1 MFAKSL
7 EAKDPTSFRLI
18 TIQPGSSDSHLAL
31 IISDASFKQA
41 QYFCLSY
48 TWAPH
53 GPTHKILVNDE
64 RIVIGHN
71 LWLFLCSAR
80 SAGLAKPLWVDALCI
95 DQSNARERNQVVSR
109 MGDIYANAERVI
121 IWLGEQKRSEQ
132 RFFTELK
139 KTERLL
145 LR

>member
-1 MFAKSL
+1 MFVKSL
-7 EAKDPTSFRLI
+7 EGNEPTSFRLI
-18 TIQPGSSDSHLAL
+18 TIQPGSNGSQLTL
-31 IISDASFKQA
+31 TISDASFKQA

-53 GPTHKILVNDE
+53 RPTHKILVNDE
-64 RIVIGHN
+64 QIIIGHN

-80 SAGLAKPLWVDALCI
+80 SAGLDKPLWVDALCI
-95 DQSNARERNQVVSR
+95 DQSNVRERNQVVSR

-139 KTERLL
+139 KTESLL